1 MSYPS
6 PPPPPPNY
14 VAYASPPPMVKD
26 EEHLRLLAMFHY
38 IYGALVAV
46 LSSFGLIH
54 LIMGIMMLRNP
65 NMFPMPVPSGPG
77 TAPFPFN
84 PAYMFIIMGG
94 MVVALGWTV
103 GTLSI
108 ISGRCISFRRARTFS
123 MVIAGINCLWVPF
136 GTIIG
141 VFTLVVLLRQ
151 SVATLYAYNRAQTP
165 TY

>member
-1 MSYPS
+1 MSYPP

-65 NMFPMPVPSGPG
+65 NMFPMTPPGGGP
-77 TAPFPFN
+77 PFPFN
-84 PAYMFIIMGG
+84 PAYMFIVMGG
-94 MVVALGWTV
+94 MVVALGWTM

-108 ISGRCISFRRARTFS
+108 ISGRCISFRRARTLS
-123 MVIAGINCLWVPF
+123 MIVAGINCIWIPF

-151 SVATLYAYNRAQTP
+151 SVAAIYDYNRPQAR